1 MSHLIYKASEL
12 RRPLK
17 MVRTEGESCKVS
29 EAKRVAVGITHNGK
43 EYGVVMRT
51 RKVGYQ
57 LQLFYPI
64 MEMGVQDETQM
75 VDIVPGDEMVVLDAR
90 SLDRALATF
99 GTQDIFI
106 DLNEQR
112 LRLANDM
119 GSFVELEGV
128 VSRQL
133 ELPFAGMPQRSVAS
147 SVASGIDADVLGSEA
162 VQVSA
167 LALCNALLPAR
178 GVTTM
183 GGNRGDMK
191 GVHIKTLPLTPPWR
205 EGGATANGAT
215 AGAKVALR
223 VVGAHEKAIF
233 VYEDEE
239 ACAGWGYEDTS
250 ANDPNLRGSS
260 PLPTGRGLGRKS
272 SIGAIISPDSAKR
285 LRELLLN
292 EVAGDQDEKGLS
304 GKRVWLKQLGEEYLL
319 ACCGN
324 WMMRIDLEDI
334 CQQDCDEYLQKP
346 GTIVYETRR
355 AALLQVV
362 SGLLLMGETEAYVTF
377 DSDCLWFEGE
387 SLQHRG
393 KLRVDGQRYG
403 ADVELPLRKYA
414 LKPMQIVLSAAA
426 VAEGNK
432 NVKLLADPDDTVLG
446 IECEEFM
453 GFVR

>member
-1 MSHLIYKASEL
+1 
-12 RRPLK
+12 

-51 RKVGYQ
+51 KKVGYQ

-75 VDIVPGDEMVVLDAR
+75 VDIEPGDEMVVLETR

-99 GTQDIFI
+99 GTQDVHL
-106 DLNEQR
+106 DLTERR
-112 LRLANDM
+112 LLLSNDQ
-119 GSFVELEGV
+119 GSFVELQSV
-128 VSRQL
+128 ASRQL
-133 ELPFAGMPQRSVAS
+133 ELPLLGMPRKSVAS
-147 SVASGIDADVLGSEA
+147 SVASGIDADMLGSEA
-162 VQVSA
+162 LQVSA

-178 GVTTM
+178 GVTAM
-183 GGNRGDMK
+183 GGNRGDMR
-191 GVHIKTLPLTPPWR
+191 GVHIKTLPPQTLSPQTLSPASPCR
-205 EGGATANGAT
+205 ERSATANGVT

-239 ACAGWGYEDTS
+239 ACTGFGYEETS
-250 ANDPNLRGSS
+250 AGDPNLRGSS
-260 PLPTGRGLGRKS
+260 PLPLGRGLGRES

-285 LRELLLN
+285 LRELLLA
-292 EVAGDQDEKGLS
+292 EVADEQNEKGTS
-304 GKRVWLKQLGEEYLL
+304 HKRVWLKQLGEEYLVV
-319 ACCGN
+319 CCGN
-324 WMMRIDLEDI
+324 WLMRIDLEDI
-334 CQQDCDEYLQKP
+334 CQQDCEEYLQKP
-346 GTIVYETRR
+346 GTIVYELKR

-362 SGLLLMGETEAYVTF
+362 SGLLLMGETEAYVSF
-377 DSDCLWFEGE
+377 GNECLWFEGE
-387 SLQHRG
+387 SQQNRG
-393 KLRVDGQRYG
+393 KLRVDCQRYG

-426 VAEGNK
+426 VAENNR